1 MPTQQTTYN
10 SRITD
15 EALEKRFRDT
25 FKSQGGAELV
35 DDLYASG
42 VIIPTVDFTAAATG
56 DVLEPV
62 LQRAWDFAT
71 TLTTVTNTSNVVLTS
86 TSGFYKVDFTFL
98 DNAAVS
104 TTVNINIWDGST
116 SKEVF
121 SYNHNAVGASNEFT
135 QLIQQEFYV
144 YLRSGDRL
152 RGTAVS
158 TTNQPMRVVTRQ
170 VADVNGNLTNPS
182 GFTSS

>member
-62 LQRAWDFAT
+62 LQRAWDSAT
-71 TLTTVTNTSNVVLTS
+71 SLVTVTNTTNVNLTT

-104 TTVNINIWDGST
+104 TNVVIDIFDGTTPSP
-116 SKEVF
+116 VF
-121 SYNHNAVGASNEFT
+121 RYSHGAIGATNEFT
-135 QLIQQEFYV
+135 QLINEQFFV
-144 YLRSGDRL
+144 FLRSGDTL
-152 RGTAVS
+152 RGTATS
-158 TTNQPMRVVTRQ
+158 TVNQPMYVWTRQ
-170 VADVNGNLTNPS
+170 IADVNGNLTNPS